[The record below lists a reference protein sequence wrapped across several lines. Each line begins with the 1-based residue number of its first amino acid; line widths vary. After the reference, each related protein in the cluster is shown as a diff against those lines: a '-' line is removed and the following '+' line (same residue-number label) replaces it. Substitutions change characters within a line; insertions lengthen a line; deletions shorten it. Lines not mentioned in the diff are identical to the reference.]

1 MTRSGMSSVGRG
13 KPSVLCVCLEVARL
27 NAPLLCFAFVRAD
40 VDDQDM
46 DELDAE
52 IAKELGDL

>member
-1 MTRSGMSSVGRG
+1 M
-13 KPSVLCVCLEVARL
+13 LWVCLEVARL
-27 NAPLLCFAFVRAD
+27 IAPLLCFASCAGAD